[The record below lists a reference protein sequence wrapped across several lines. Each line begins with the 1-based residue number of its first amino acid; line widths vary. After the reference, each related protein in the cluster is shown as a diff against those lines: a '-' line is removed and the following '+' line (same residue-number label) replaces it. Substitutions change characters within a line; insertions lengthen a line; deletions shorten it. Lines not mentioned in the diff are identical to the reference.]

1 MEIILSGDIVNSTN
15 VKPQVYLSILEKW
28 IIKHS
33 KDQQYS
39 IYRGDSFQLVVA
51 QPAKA
56 LSVIIELKSALKRI
70 KTLDVKLAI
79 GLGGIDF
86 KNAITS
92 KSNGT
97 AFIRSGRALDAIE
110 NKKQNIILSSDH
122 PLDTYMN
129 SNLKLAGI
137 LMDSWSV
144 NSAETVY
151 EVLINPKVNQTQ
163 LGELLGIKQ
172 ATASRRLE
180 RAYWT
185 EIQELILLFEQ
196 FYKDVSHGAID

>member
-1 MEIILSGDIVNSTN
+1 METILSGDIVNSTN

-28 IIKHS
+28 IKKHS

-70 KTLDVKLAI
+70 KTLDVKIAI
-79 GLGGIDF
+79 GLGRIDF

-92 KSNGT
+92 KSSGT

-137 LMDSWSV
+137 LMDSWSI

-151 EVLINPKVNQTQ
+151 EALINPKVNQTQ

-196 FYKDVSHGAID
+196 FYKDVSHGTID